1 MSLIRLEC
9 VKVELPLKKR
19 ITHASHQRSSSLNL
33 VVRATLDDGSI
44 GHGEGVPR
52 SYVTGETVDSA
63 TAAIEAS
70 DVASRIG
77 RPRTFEDAVEAVR
90 RFELIAP
97 DDDPR
102 RMATNAAR
110 CAVELALLDAFGRRH
125 ERSLGDAIRLMADGL
140 PGLRTAPGRVR
151 YSGAITAETARG
163 ERISAWKMRL
173 YGFDQVKIKVGVAG
187 QDDPKRLSVLRRIL
201 GSRMDLRLDAN
212 EAWSAVELLERIE
225 PLRRFAPSAIEQPIP
240 HEEVDALSALRA
252 RIGIPIMLD
261 ESLCSLK
268 DGRHAAEA
276 GLCDL
281 FNVRISKCGGLG
293 PSLALIRLAHE
304 RGLGVQLGCHPGESG
319 ILSAA
324 GRHLASNVD
333 GFRYVEGSYDRHVLA
348 ENITSPDITFKY
360 SGRAG
365 PLGGS
370 GLGVVVDRERL
381 ERLAIGR
388 REVRF
393 D

>member
-19 ITHASHQRSSSLNL
+19 IAHASHQRSSSMNFI
-33 VVRATLDDGSI
+33 VRTTLDDGTI

-63 TAAIEAS
+63 TAAIERS
-70 DVASRIG
+70 DVASMIG
-77 RPRTFEDAVEAVR
+77 RPRSFEEAVEAIR
-90 RFELIAP
+90 RFELVALG
-97 DDDPR
+97 DDPR
-102 RMATNAAR
+102 GMATNAAR

-125 ERSLGDAIRLMADGL
+125 GRSLGDAVRLMADGL
-140 PGLRTAPGRVR
+140 PGLRIAPGRVR
-151 YSGAITAETARG
+151 YSGAITAETPRG
-163 ERISAWKMRL
+163 ERISAWKMRV
-173 YGFDQVKIKVGVAG
+173 YGFAQVKIKVGVAE
-187 QDDPKRLSVLRRIL
+187 QDDPRRLAVLRRIL

-212 EAWSAVELLERIE
+212 EAWSADEVLDRIE
-225 PLRRFAPSAIEQPIP
+225 PLRRFSPSAIEQPIP
-240 HEEVDALSALRA
+240 HEQADALSALRP

-261 ESLCSLK
+261 ESLCSLE
-268 DGRHAAEA
+268 DGQRAADA

-293 PSLALIRLAHE
+293 PSLALIRLARD

-348 ENITSPDITFKY
+348 ENITKPDITFKY
-360 SGRAG
+360 GGRAG
-365 PLGGS
+365 PIEGP
-370 GLGVVVDRERL
+370 GLGVEVDRERL
-381 ERLAIGR
+381 DRLAIGR
-388 REVRF
+388 REVRY
-393 D
+393 